1 MDRIG
6 ALEHDFMEITAAI
19 QQTFNEIGQRTQ
31 AMAEVLD
38 AVVSLVGKDAVQKTI
53 TDAQDA
59 RLNENAQK
67 AKDGLTKALEVGQI
81 VPVTE
86 GIGEDCIITGVEKD
100 KDGNPVKPGYVQA
113 AVSAVKPEFK
123 EKMLLQNVGFN
134 FPTEVGSF
142 EITGIF
148 RTVAPK
154 APEVPPA
161 EQNGATA

>member
-154 APEVPPA
+154 EPYIPTPSE
-161 EQNGATA
+161 N